1 MDTPNRVEKRSCP
14 SPPPA
19 VFLVQPGRTSS
30 FPFFSLFFSV
40 FLEGDFVPKRK
51 REEEEKEEGDYLNK
65 SPLWGGVHC
74 RRFNSSITFVS
85 GKYHGAHHPSHGYR
99 GGEGV
104 DQHALFSTGKG
115 CLFSFCFTVR
125 SFPGETKRNETPS
138 TWRKIILVRDSVQW
152 TSTPPP
158 PYLLEYNVFV
168 SKFDV
173 STNCSLE
180 VLFLY
185 ISRLLCSWK

>member
-99 GGEGV
+99 GGGEGV

-115 CLFSFCFTVR
+115 CLSSFCFTVR
-125 SFPGETKRNETPS
+125 SFPGETKRNETKH
-138 TWRKIILVRDSVQW
+138 RLRDG
-152 TSTPPP
+152 
-158 PYLLEYNVFV
+158 
-168 SKFDV
+168 K
-173 STNCSLE
+173 
-180 VLFLY
+180 
-185 ISRLLCSWK
+185 